1 MEPFLFLAELLESTP
16 TLSSR
21 EGELD
26 LGLVLRSPSPFGSL
40 ASLHEKVPFLPDEE
54 EGRESLESAHGL
66 PEREPPSPPPSP
78 PSQPSRPSQPPHPSQ
93 ARVVTRAREDGSTSL
108 KSSIFNLSN
117 TMIGAG
123 MMALP
128 AAMNV
133 LGVVTGS
140 VALIFVALL
149 TYGSV
154 MAMVRCTVAAA
165 ASSSPSENPSP
176 NGVGNRSFSMRDE
189 EKLSYNHTVATA
201 LGSAGRLVLQVSIVV
216 NNLGLMIV
224 FLDIIG
230 DVLVGSATGPGVL
243 PLDQLH
249 LSPDVARKSIL
260 AIVILLILPL
270 CLQDRLGS
278 MKVAS
283 KISVALAIAF
293 VLLVLILSGGKIAAG
308 AATMPPLFATSG
320 NALAVFSVIN
330 VVTNAFICHFNV
342 TPIYRELRDRS
353 LPRMRTVV
361 RCSVIITTLVYL
373 AVGIFGLVLFGSD
386 GAFAAAGAV
395 SAAAGCG
402 VAAVVL
408 SGKERERREGRGKNH
423 KQWQI

>member
-1 MEPFLFLAELLESTP
+1 MANNRTAISRFRGSFEDLVGSLPITEPLLSGRSPLDFFYGLPYRPSQPSPSPSPQTAIGSSLTGLPPSDRESDYIEDGAVPVPGRAPGVNPYIVLPGRGTRP
-16 TLSSR
+16 GSR
-21 EGELD
+21 PGAALTVSNQHARRT
-26 LGLVLRSPSPFGSL
+26 GPPQVPFPGNRAIPPGRRPHVQRSPSPFGSL

-54 EGRESLESAHGL
+54 EGRESLESTHGL

-216 NNLGLMIV
+216 NNLGLMMV

-230 DVLVGSATGPGVL
+230 
-243 PLDQLH
+243 
-249 LSPDVARKSIL
+249 
-260 AIVILLILPL
+260 
-270 CLQDRLGS
+270 
-278 MKVAS
+278 
-283 KISVALAIAF
+283 
-293 VLLVLILSGGKIAAG
+293 
-308 AATMPPLFATSG
+308 
-320 NALAVFSVIN
+320 
-330 VVTNAFICHFNV
+330 
-342 TPIYRELRDRS
+342 E
-353 LPRMRTVV
+353 
-361 RCSVIITTLVYL
+361 
-373 AVGIFGLVLFGSD
+373 
-386 GAFAAAGAV
+386 
-395 SAAAGCG
+395 
-402 VAAVVL
+402 
-408 SGKERERREGRGKNH
+408 
-423 KQWQI
+423 WW